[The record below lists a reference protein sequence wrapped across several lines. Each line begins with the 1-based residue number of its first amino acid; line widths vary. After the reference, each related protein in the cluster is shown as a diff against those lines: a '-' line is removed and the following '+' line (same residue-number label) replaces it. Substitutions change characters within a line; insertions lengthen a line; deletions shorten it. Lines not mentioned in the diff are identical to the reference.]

1 MWRRRFSVNLIPR
14 KSLSEINVTSLVDV
28 TLVLLIIFM
37 ITSPLMQ
44 LGIQV
49 NLPQAAAKTV
59 ETKGNLTIT
68 IKKDATVLI
77 GDKAVPL
84 AALPE
89 ELNQAREEGKKGI
102 LIRADEAVPY
112 GAVVRVLDLARKSG
126 IQDVGLVTEPEER
139 TRR

>member
-1 MWRRRFSVNLIPR
+1 MNLIPR
-14 KSLSEINVTSLVDV
+14 RSLSEINVTSLVDV

-49 NLPQAAAKTV
+49 TLPKASAKSV
-59 ETKGNLTIT
+59 ESKGNLTIT
-68 IKKDATVLI
+68 IKKDATVYV

-84 AALPE
+84 AALPD
-89 ELNQAREEGKKGI
+89 ELERAREAGKEGL
-102 LIRADEAVPY
+102 LIRADQAVPY
-112 GAVVRVLDLARKSG
+112 GAVIRVLDLARKSG
-126 IQDVGLVTEPEER
+126 IQDVGLVTELDER